1 MPRVRSKRRFYDR
14 GAEEEGRGDDDDRE
28 KWRVKSDH
36 SLSLSLSE
44 FGWSARLESAIFS
57 PFFFSAREVCERER
71 ERERGRRA
79 RDDGTVD

>member
-36 SLSLSLSE
+36 SLSLSLSRNSVGAQ
-44 FGWSARLESAIFS
+44 GWRARFFL
-57 PFFFSAREVCERER
+57 PFFFGARGLRER
-71 ERERGRRA
+71 EGEGEREASA
-79 RDDGTVD
+79 R